1 MAIPGAITDSELQ
14 SQLVDMDAKAL
25 KHLVAV
31 AEERAPGTARWAPVL
46 CALGKNGVSLL
57 ASLSSC
63 FDPEVTKTLKT
74 ADLAPLIIDM
84 REMATARGCLE
95 DELLG
100 ILREDGYAVARTLN
114 SLPCRPRECPHFV
127 DGGAWL
133 LCGPGG
139 CGGFSCSECGLPRP
153 HPWKGCP
160 NLSLCRYA
168 EPELTLHPSACSLLR
183 APMPGSASAKI
194 KPLVDLVRGS
204 LVNHRN
210 RLLEHGMCTVTTP
223 DPVNKSG
230 GLLVT
235 PGAPMK
241 HDSFVGVCFE
251 AMKLQNNNQ
260 PMPADMR
267 PKIQDLIACIEH
279 LELDPPS
286 IPELAQLKPGFGE
299 DPPPPRFRL
308 LRDVNDALTCL
319 AVAMSPEMGS
329 GHLRYLTNAVPSDEI
344 NAKFPGSDKNIT
356 TGANILKVNS
366 FGRTATAFCE
376 DQQADNFQTVAF
388 FTKMWNTRIR
398 KQTENKRNSLT
409 MTLEEI
415 ASMGFELPP
424 KEAKVANKKGAGGG
438 GRGGGSSSRS
448 GRSGRGKSRYPSDS
462 DSDSDGDDKR
472 KGKNRNKDKGRS
484 SGRSD
489 RSDKDKDRKKKE
501 KADRRKRKD
510 SSDESNNSG
519 SDSDDSVRGGSVLSK
534 LPCYAFMFDKKG
546 CRTKD
551 CEYSHRREVIK
562 KYKDDKKKGK
572 SKKNDDDE

>member
-1 MAIPGAITDSELQ
+1 MALSGTITDSELQ
-14 SQLVDMDAKAL
+14 NQLVEMDAKAL
-25 KHLVAV
+25 KHLFTVGD
-31 AEERAPGTARWAPVL
+31 ERAPGTARWSHVL

-57 ASLSSC
+57 SSMSPC
-63 FDPEVTKTLKT
+63 FDPEITKTFKT
-74 ADLAPLIIDM
+74 ADLAPLIIEM
-84 REMATARGCLE
+84 REMATARGCL
-95 DELLG
+95 DDDLLG
-100 ILREDGYAVARTLN
+100 ILREDGYAVARTPI
-114 SLPCRPRECPHFV
+114 SLPFGPIACPHFV

-133 LCGPGG
+133 PCEPYG
-139 CGGFSCSECGLPRP
+139 CSGFSCSECGAPRP
-153 HPWKGCP
+153 RPWKGCP
-160 NLSLCRYA
+160 NMSLCRYA
-168 EPELTLHPSACSLLR
+168 EPELIPHSLACTLLR
-183 APMPGSASAKI
+183 APLPHSASAKI

-223 DPVNKSG
+223 DPVSKPAG
-230 GLLVT
+230 QLAA

-241 HDSFVGVCFE
+241 EDSAVNTCFE

-267 PKIQDLIACIEH
+267 PKIQDLIMCIEH
-279 LELDPPS
+279 LQLDPPT
-286 IPELAQLKPGFGE
+286 IPEISRLKSSFGE

-308 LRDVNDALTCL
+308 LRDANDALTCL
-319 AVAMSPEMGS
+319 AVAMAPEMGN
-329 GHLRYLTNAVPSDEI
+329 GHLRYLTNAVPTDEI

-356 TGANILKVNS
+356 TGANILKVSS

-376 DQQADNFQTVAF
+376 DQQADNVQTVAF

-409 MTLEEI
+409 QTVEEI

-424 KEAKVANKKGAGGG
+424 KEAKAANKKGAGG

-448 GRSGRGKSRYPSDS
+448 GRSGRGKSRYHSDS

-472 KGKNRNKDKGRS
+472 KGKSRNKDKGRS

-519 SDSDDSVRGGSVLSK
+519 SDSDDSVRGGSIVSK

-562 KYKDDKKKGK
+562 KYKDEKKKK

>member
-1 MAIPGAITDSELQ
+1 
-14 SQLVDMDAKAL
+14 
-25 KHLVAV
+25 
-31 AEERAPGTARWAPVL
+31 
-46 CALGKNGVSLL
+46 
-57 ASLSSC
+57 
-63 FDPEVTKTLKT
+63 
-74 ADLAPLIIDM
+74 
-84 REMATARGCLE
+84 
-95 DELLG
+95 
-100 ILREDGYAVARTLN
+100 
-114 SLPCRPRECPHFV
+114 
-127 DGGAWL
+127 
-133 LCGPGG
+133 
-139 CGGFSCSECGLPRP
+139 
-153 HPWKGCP
+153 
-160 NLSLCRYA
+160 
-168 EPELTLHPSACSLLR
+168 
-183 APMPGSASAKI
+183 
-194 KPLVDLVRGS
+194 
-204 LVNHRN
+204 
-210 RLLEHGMCTVTTP
+210 
-223 DPVNKSG
+223 
-230 GLLVT
+230 
-235 PGAPMK
+235 MK

-409 MTLEEI
+409 LTLEEI

-424 KEAKVANKKGAGGG
+424 KEAKAANKKGAGGG